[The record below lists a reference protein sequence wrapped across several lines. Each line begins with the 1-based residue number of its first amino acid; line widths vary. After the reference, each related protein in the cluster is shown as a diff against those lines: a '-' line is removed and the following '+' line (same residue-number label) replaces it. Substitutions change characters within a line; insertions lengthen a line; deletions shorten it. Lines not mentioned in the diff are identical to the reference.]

1 MNSLPLLS
9 LALLLG
15 AAMYG
20 LRLSGLL
27 LAHSPLPARLLQ
39 ALRHAP
45 VALLAALVLPGLVRS
60 GAPAELLLRLIPL
73 LSAALLAY
81 WSRRIDVGLIGGLSV
96 YGLLVTLT

>member
-1 MNSLPLLS
+1 MNSLPLIS

-27 LAHSPLPARLLQ
+27 LANSPLPAHLLK

-45 VALLAALVLPGLVRS
+45 VALLAALLLPGLLQG
-60 GAPAELLLRLIPL
+60 GAPAELLLRLVPL
-73 LSAALLAY
+73 LFAALLAY
-81 WSRRIDVGLIGGLSV
+81 WSRRIDVGLVGGLSL
-96 YGLLVTLT
+96 YGLMVVLF